1 VKDLKSYLERGILEQ
16 YVLGDLSSEEQFE
29 LEKYALL
36 YPEIKTELLQI
47 ELALITYA
55 KMNAISPPE
64 KLRNKI
70 LNGLEFK
77 DKKVQKLFDRSSKW
91 LQFYKYSLAASLV
104 LLFMSIISVINLNK
118 KLNDSYEQ
126 IAILETGIQRFSNQV
141 NSFDQELTDARN
153 ALYFYQNQAD
163 FKLVT
168 LRGSEK
174 APEASL
180 LVAFNPKEEEVMID
194 LSSLKMPSNDKEH
207 QYQLWAMVDGKP
219 VDLGVFDSEVDST
232 GMKKMKS
239 VKNVQAFAVT
249 LELRGG
255 SANPN
260 MDQMMAI
267 GSI

>member
-1 VKDLKSYLERGILEQ
+1 MKNLKSYLESGILEQ
-16 YVLGDLSSEEQFE
+16 YVLGDLSREEQFQ
-29 LEKYALL
+29 LEKYAVL
-36 YPEIKTELLQI
+36 YPEIKKELLQI
-47 ELALITYA
+47 ELALIDYA
-55 KMNAISPPE
+55 KTNAIRPPE

-70 LNGLEFK
+70 ISELEFK
-77 DKKVQKLFDRSSKW
+77 DKKVQKLHDRSSKW
-91 LQFYKYSLAASLV
+91 LQFYKYSFAASLV
-104 LLFMSIISVINLNK
+104 LLFLSIITVINLNN

-126 IAILETGIQRFSNQV
+126 IAVLETGIRRFSNQV
-141 NSFDQELTDARN
+141 NSFDEELTDTRN

-168 LRGSEK
+168 LKGSEK

-194 LSSLKMPSNDKEH
+194 LSSLNMPSNDKEH

-219 VDLGVFDSEVDST
+219 VDLGVFDAEVDSM